1 MNKKWTI
8 DINCDVGEGLHNEAQ
23 LFPFISSCNLACGGH
38 AGDGETMNKV
48 IRLAIKHQ
56 IKIGAHP
63 SYPDREHFGRKSMS
77 LPPEEFKESIRS
89 QVELLDSLIR
99 AHGAS
104 MHHIKAH
111 GALYNDL
118 AKDKELAKSYLE
130 SILHV
135 KDTIS
140 LYVAYGSVIA
150 GEALQM
156 GYKIIYEAFGD
167 RNYRKDLSLVPRSQT
182 NAIISDPKQVLKHLL
197 LMIKKGEVQVPEGDL
212 VPIVANTFC
221 IHGDTVSAYE
231 ILMYLSEELPKHHIH
246 LEK

>member
-1 MNKKWTI
+1 MKKTWTI
-8 DINCDVGEGLHNEAQ
+8 DINCDVGEGLQNEAQ

-38 AGDGETMNKV
+38 AGDAETINEV

-63 SYPDREHFGRKSMS
+63 SYPDREHFGRKSMT
-77 LPPEEFKESIRS
+77 LPAEELKESIGA
-89 QVELLDSLIR
+89 QVDLLDTLLR
-99 AHGAS
+99 AHKSS

-118 AKDKELAKSYLE
+118 AKNKELAKTYLE
-130 SILHV
+130 SIIRY
-135 KDTIS
+135 KDRIS

-150 GEALQM
+150 KEALKM
-156 GYKIIYEAFGD
+156 GFKITYEAFGD
-167 RNYRKDLSLVPRSQT
+167 RNYNSDLSLVSRSQT
-182 NAIISDPKQVLKHLL
+182 NALITDPKLVLKHLL
-197 LMIKKGEVQVPEGDL
+197 LMIKKGKVQVPQGDL

-246 LEK
+246 LE

>member
-8 DINCDVGEGLHNEAQ
+8 DINCDVGEGLQNEAQ

-38 AGDGETMNKV
+38 AGDPATMKEV
-48 IRLAIKHQ
+48 IRLAKKHH

-77 LPPEEFKESIRS
+77 LPQEKFKESIRA
-89 QVELLDSLIR
+89 QVDLLDTLIR
-99 AHGAS
+99 DQGAS

-118 AKDKELAKSYLE
+118 AKDNELAKIYLE
-130 SILHV
+130 CIFHYR
-135 KDTIS
+135 DDMP
-140 LYVAYGSVIA
+140 LYVAYGSVI
-150 GEALQM
+150 GEEALKM
-156 GYKIIYEAFGD
+156 GFEITYEAFGD
-167 RNYRKDLSLVPRSQT
+167 RNYRKDLSLVPRSQV
-182 NAIISDPKQVLKHLL
+182 NAIITDPKLVLKHLL
-197 LMIKKGEVQVPEGDL
+197 LMIKKGEVQVPQGDL

-231 ILMYLSEELPKHHIH
+231 ILTYLSEELPKHHIH

>member
-1 MNKKWTI
+1 MNKKWTL

-23 LFPFISSCNLACGGH
+23 LFPYISSCNLACGGH
-38 AGDGETMNKV
+38 AGDPETMKRV

-63 SYPDREHFGRKSMS
+63 SYPDREHFGRKSML
-77 LPPEEFKESIRS
+77 LPPEVFKESIRA
-89 QVELLDSLIR
+89 QVDLLNTLIR
-99 AHGAS
+99 DHGAS

-118 AKDKELAKSYLE
+118 AKDKDLAKTYLE
-130 SILHV
+130 SILHY
-135 KDTIS
+135 KDKIS

-150 GEALQM
+150 EEALKM
-156 GYKIIYEAFGD
+156 GFNITYEAFGD
-167 RNYRKDLSLVPRSQT
+167 RNYLKDLSLVPRSRP
-182 NAIISDPKQVLKHLL
+182 NALITDPELVLKHLL
-197 LMIKKGEVQVPEGDL
+197 LMIKKGVVQVPEGDL
-212 VPIVANTFC
+212 VPIVANTYC

-231 ILMYLSEELPKHHIH
+231 ILVYLSEELPKQHIH

>member
-1 MNKKWTI
+1 MNKTWTI
-8 DINCDVGEGLHNEAQ
+8 DINCDVGEGLQNEAQ

-38 AGDGETMNKV
+38 AGDVDTMNEV
-48 IRLAIKHQ
+48 IALAVKHHV
-56 IKIGAHP
+56 KIGAHP

-77 LPPEEFKESIRS
+77 LPSEEFKASIS
-89 QVELLDSLIR
+89 VQVDLLASLIR
-99 AHGAS
+99 DHGAS

-118 AKDKELAKSYLE
+118 AKDKELAKTYLD
-130 SILHV
+130 SIINY
-135 KDTIS
+135 KDKIS

-150 GEALQM
+150 GEALKL
-156 GYKIIYEAFGD
+156 GFKIIYEAFGD
-167 RNYRKDLSLVPRSQT
+167 RNYRKDLSLVPRSEA
-182 NAIISDPKQVLKHLL
+182 NALITDPKLVLKHLL
-197 LMIKKGEVQVPEGDL
+197 LMIKKGVVQVPPGEL